1 MADKYHIDGGGIRGL
16 YSLLML
22 KQLMDQIRFF
32 EDVYIDGKGK
42 NTPAASSFHPEVQPP
57 NVSHKPSSSPNDND
71 QENASN
77 GVFLPCHYFDY
88 ICGTSTGG

>member
-1 MADKYHIDGGGIRGL
+1 MADKCHIDGGGIRGL

-22 KQLMDQIRFF
+22 KQLMDQIKFF
-32 EDVYIDGKGK
+32 EDIYVDGKGE
-42 NTPAASSFHPEVQPP
+42 NAPATSSFHPEEQPL
-57 NVSHKPSSSPNDND
+57 NASHKPSNGSD
-71 QENASN
+71 QGSAPN